1 MARAW
6 IVDGPGIAM
15 KVKNAS
21 VSKGSYY
28 KDCGAYIECPNCTHR
43 IDNTNVLMPWPGLPK
58 GVKFEP
64 TDEEIIEHLEA
75 KCGIDGLEPHVLL
88 EEFIRPVTEDV
99 GINYTHPENLPG
111 ANKDGVS
118 IFFFHKTVQ
127 AYGTGQRKRR
137 RITPTG
143 LNDEPVRWHKTGRTK
158 PVMLNGVQK
167 GCKKIMVLY
176 KSARKGSKP
185 EKSNWVLHQYH
196 LGTEGNDIGEYV
208 ISKISYQQ
216 QKHGEKN
223 VGEEEVPEE
232 GEHSRAHGS
241 PRTPNTKT
249 PTPPRPVN
257 TISGV
262 GEAFDATKML
272 DPLVQGLENIPE
284 ASSESTWSAGAVEDS
299 NMNRIEDNLKCKEH
313 IEDNPTSGVEN
324 ANLFGEL
331 ELESGNFAIS
341 DLENADLGSPPEF
354 LSLASQDSLLN
365 WLGWL

>member
-6 IVDGPGIAM
+6 IVDGPGIAR

-21 VSKGSYY
+21 VSSALQL

-43 IDNTNVLMPWPGLPK
+43 IDNGNVLMPWPGLPK

-75 KCGIDGLEPHVLL
+75 KCGIDGSEPHVLL
-88 EEFIRPVTEDV
+88 EEFIRAVTEDV

-118 IFFFHKTVQ
+118 VFFFHKTVQ

-137 RITPTG
+137 RITPTSV
-143 LNDEPVRWHKTGRTK
+143 NDEPVRWHKTGRTK
-158 PVMLNGVQK
+158 HVMLNGVQK

-196 LGTEGNDIGEYV
+196 LGTEGNEIGEYV
-208 ISKISYQQ
+208 ISKVMYQQ
-216 QKHGEKN
+216 QKQGEKN
-223 VGEEEVPEE
+223 VEEEEVPEE
-232 GEHSRAHGS
+232 GECSGAQAS
-241 PRTPNTKT
+241 PRTPKT
-249 PTPPRPVN
+249 FTPAQLRPVSS
-257 TISGV
+257 IAGDE
-262 GEAFDATKML
+262 EAFDDTKM
-272 DPLVQGLENIPE
+272 VVEGLENIPE
-284 ASSESTWSAGAVEDS
+284 ASFGSAGETAAVEDP
-299 NMNRIEDNLKCKEH
+299 DLKCKES
-313 IEDNPTSGVEN
+313 IEASALWNNPEENPNSGLGNSQNVC
-324 ANLFGEL
+324 GEL
-331 ELESGNFAIS
+331 EIGSGNFAIS

-354 LSLASQDSLLN
+354 L
-365 WLGWL
+365 